1 MKYFKNT
8 FNGYIVSV
16 STMQGQTEITKKEYD
31 EILETIKTIPI
42 AESGFGYRLKNNL
55 TWEVFEL
62 PKQDESEN
70 ENF

>member
-1 MKYFKNT
+1 MKYFKNI

-31 EILETIKTIPI
+31 EILETIKIMPI

-62 PKQDESEN
+62 PKQDESEY
-70 ENF
+70 

>member
-1 MKYFKNT
+1 MKYFKNIE
-8 FNGYIVSV
+8 NGYIVSV

-31 EILETIKTIPI
+31 EILETIKTMPI

-62 PKQDESEN
+62 PKQDESEY
-70 ENF
+70 